1 MLNISCLAKVKVQ
14 MQKINEDNVRTD
26 VLYVPVLVL
35 TLNIRIAV

>member
-26 VLYVPVLVL
+26 YYMYLS
-35 TLNIRIAV
+35 